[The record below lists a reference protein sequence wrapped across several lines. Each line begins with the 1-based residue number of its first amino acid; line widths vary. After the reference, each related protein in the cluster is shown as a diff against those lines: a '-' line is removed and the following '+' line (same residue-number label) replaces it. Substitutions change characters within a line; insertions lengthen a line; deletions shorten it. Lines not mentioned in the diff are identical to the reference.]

1 MGEFSFDDE
10 VASVNLFTKT
20 RESFPCPVG
29 LSLREQDHKYF
40 DRSLVEYTSQSAF
53 ISYFKN
59 VFDALMVSSRM
70 AKGDPIRQ
78 KELLD
83 EWGFKAKRSQVH
95 GTKLHKLIE
104 DYRDAHDK
112 SIYNNHP
119 QRELLEYICNNYVY
133 PYFKAGQE
141 KIWSLPDDLLCG
153 TGDSWGIR
161 ENSRIPVVD
170 FFDYKTNLEK
180 GIEYKSKYK
189 QYMLHCLSHLEDCNF
204 NHYALQLSFYAYCAE
219 MTHGIRVG
227 RLAILFIGL
236 DNIVKEIPV
245 PYLRTDIEN
254 MLVIWRNR

>member
-1 MGEFSFDDE
+1 MEDFSFDDDL
-10 VASVNLFTKT
+10 VPISLFPKTK
-20 RESFPCPVG
+20 ESFPCPVG
-29 LSLREQDHKYF
+29 LSLREVDHKYF
-40 DRSLVEYTSQSAF
+40 DRDAQEYVSQSAF

-59 VFDALMVSSRM
+59 EFDAYKVSLNM
-70 AKGDPIRQ
+70 AKGNPVKQ

-83 EWGFKAKRSQVH
+83 EWEFKAKRSQVH

-104 DYRDAHDK
+104 DYRDAPDK
-112 SIYNNHP
+112 SVYADHP
-119 QRELLEYICNNYVY
+119 QRALLESICEQYVY

-141 KIWSLPDDLLCG
+141 KIWCLPDDLLCG

-161 ENSRIPVVD
+161 ENSRTPVVD

-180 GIEYKSKYK
+180 GIQYKSKYK
-189 QYMLHCLSHLEDCNF
+189 KYMLHCLTHMEDCNF

-219 MTHGIRVG
+219 MTHNIKVG

-245 PYLRTDIEN
+245 PYLRSDIIN
-254 MLVIWRNR
+254 MLVVWRNR

>member
-1 MGEFSFDDE
+1 MEDFSFDDE
-10 VASVNLFTKT
+10 LVPVSLFPKTK
-20 RESFPCPVG
+20 ESFPCPVG
-29 LSLREQDHKYF
+29 LTLREEDHRYF
-40 DRSLVEYTSQSAF
+40 DRNQVEYFSQSKF
-53 ISYFKN
+53 IDYFKPP
-59 VFDALMVSSRM
+59 FDAWTVSLRM
-70 AKGDPIRQ
+70 ANGDPIRQ
-78 KELLD
+78 QELLA
-83 EWGFKAKRSQVH
+83 EWEFKTKRSQDH

-104 DYRDAHDK
+104 TYRNTVDK
-112 SIYNNHP
+112 SIYANHP

-153 TGDSWGIR
+153 TCDSWGIR

-180 GIEYKSKYK
+180 GIEYQSKYK
-189 QYMLHCLSHLEDCNF
+189 KYMLHCIPHLEHCNF
-204 NHYALQLSFYAYCAE
+204 IHYALQLSFYAYCAE

-254 MLVIWRNR
+254 MLIIWRNR